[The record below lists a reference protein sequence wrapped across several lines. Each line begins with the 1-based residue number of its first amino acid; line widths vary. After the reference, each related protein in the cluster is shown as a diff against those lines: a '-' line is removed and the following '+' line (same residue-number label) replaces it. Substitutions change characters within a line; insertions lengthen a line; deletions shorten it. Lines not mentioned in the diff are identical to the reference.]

1 MDATAA
7 GASDRERRTDGDR
20 SRGVVN
26 RVEVALRGH
35 MSSPAGVLAAVALCL
50 GTSIA
55 AAQDANS
62 LNIELNKLEPI
73 DKGCRAYVVIDNKS
87 ATEYEAIKLDLFM
100 FRTDGVIGR
109 RFAIDV
115 APLKGSKR
123 TVKLFD
129 LAGAI
134 CTEVGSFLINEVLE
148 CKAGGAQVPDCLA
161 RLAPSSRA
169 EAKLSK

>member
-1 MDATAA
+1 MRDQVLIWA
-7 GASDRERRTDGDR
+7 GGFA
-20 SRGVVN
+20 
-26 RVEVALRGH
+26 
-35 MSSPAGVLAAVALCL
+35 AAVALVL
-50 GTSIA
+50 GGSVAVAQGASTQA
-55 AAQDANS
+55 ANTQAGS
-62 LNIELNKLEPI
+62 PLSIELNKLEPI
-73 DKGCRAYVVIDNKS
+73 DKGCRAYVVIDNTS

-129 LAGAI
+129 LAGAV

-161 RLAPSSRA
+161 RITPSSRA